1 MNMLDQFDTSEPLIH
16 APLPALIVYAWRQHP
31 SDEYVRASVD
41 GGRLHALSHPIL
53 IHADRCGVF
62 PFQLLPKA
70 ITFSVCWVRM
80 AYASR

>member
-41 GGRLHALSHPIL
+41 DGTPRA
-53 IHADRCGVF
+53 
-62 PFQLLPKA
+62 
-70 ITFSVCWVRM
+70 FSSYYCPC
-80 AYASR
+80 